1 MEIEDTLVYKL
12 SPILGGRKEV
22 LETPFVDCLGYLIA
36 EFEKEDQRANNEA
49 QRLYLNHIS
58 RMLSKPESKEAQ
70 KQNDKFMK
78 QINPDNIKPIG
89 NEPKQ
94 HEMVGNKKLEWD
106 SLEKLKALENR

>member
-1 MEIEDTLVYKL
+1 
-12 SPILGGRKEV
+12 
-22 LETPFVDCLGYLIA
+22 
-36 EFEKEDQRANNEA
+36 
-49 QRLYLNHIS
+49 
-58 RMLSKPESKEAQ
+58 
-70 KQNDKFMK
+70 MK